1 MGQRGSPEMLQE
13 LVDREERL
21 PEPAGRAHPRVWEPG
36 LGRCEQTE
44 IDPVQRR
51 QEAQEGAGSLGP
63 RAGVVDFN
71 KCERWHDHWAVF
83 YK

>member
-44 IDPVQRR
+44 IDPVYRGGKRHRR
-51 QEAQEGAGSLGP
+51 EPEAWAQEP
-63 RAGVVDFN
+63 V
-71 KCERWHDHWAVF
+71 
-83 YK
+83 